1 MHKGLEIGLHHLGDK
16 GELSLFAF
24 GKHRSAEC
32 MTGRIG
38 INWWTDEAYILS
50 VPKYYRKNTA
60 IPLSKNYKSYSNHDI
75 NHIVVPLRDIAFL
88 KHYIWEILRTEQFVN
103 GWTFIDIYEHYN
115 EDVPACRMLAML
127 RRQRLYG
134 NTIDN
139 AIKQAYQ
146 YA

>member
-1 MHKGLEIGLHHLGDK
+1 MRKGLEIWLHHLGDK

-38 INWWTDEAYILS
+38 INRWTDEVYILS
-50 VPKYYRKNTA
+50 VPKYYRKNIA
-60 IPLSKNYKSYSNHDI
+60 VPLSKNKSYSNHDI

-103 GWTFIDIYEHYN
+103 GWTFVDIYEHYN

-127 RRQRLYG
+127 RRQRVQG
-134 NTIDN
+134 DSVDKI
-139 AIKQAYQ
+139 IK
-146 YA
+146 YACKH

>member
-1 MHKGLEIGLHHLGDK
+1 MHKGLEIWLHHLGDK

-38 INWWTDEAYILS
+38 INRWTDEVYILS
-50 VPKYYRKNTA
+50 VPKYYCKNTA

-88 KHYIWEILRTEQFVN
+88 KHYIWEILRTEQFVD
-103 GWTFIDIYEHYN
+103 GWTFVDTYEHYN

-127 RRQRLYG
+127 RKQRLQG
-134 NTIDN
+134 DSVDKI
-139 AIKQAYQ
+139 IK
-146 YA
+146 YACKH

>member
-1 MHKGLEIGLHHLGDK
+1 MHKGLEIWLHHLGDK

-38 INWWTDEAYILS
+38 INRWTDEVYILS

-75 NHIVVPLRDIAFL
+75 NHIVILLRDIVFL

-103 GWTFIDIYEHYN
+103 GWTFGDIYEHYN

-127 RRQRLYG
+127 RKQRLQG
-134 NTIDN
+134 DSVDKM
-139 AIKQAYQ
+139 IKYAY
-146 YA
+146 